1 MSVMELETEKARLAR
16 NILNIDNA
24 ETIQKLKSAFESII
38 YIVNYQ
44 DNQAVDK
51 ARLEESRQMLFEKP
65 ISKDRITEL
74 QKYDYEEP
82 RQYTTEELRQR
93 IDKSQQCVKEG
104 RVHSRKEA
112 DAFIDNLIKSLEISV
127 HASPSVSDVHG

>member
-44 DNQAVDK
+44 NNQTNDK
-51 ARLEESRQMLFEKP
+51 ARLEESRQMLFEGP
-65 ISKDRITEL
+65 ISKERIAEL
-74 QKYDYEEP
+74 QKHDYVEP
-82 RQYTTEELRQR
+82 KSYTTEELRNR
-93 IDKSQQCVKEG
+93 IDRSQQSINEG
-104 RVHSRKEA
+104 KVHSRKEA
-112 DAFIDNLIKSLEISV
+112 DAFIDNLIKSLE
-127 HASPSVSDVHG
+127 

>member
-93 IDKSQQCVKEG
+93 IDKSQQSVKEG

-112 DAFIDNLIKSLEISV
+112 DAFIDNLIKSLE
-127 HASPSVSDVHG
+127 

>member
-1 MSVMELETEKARLAR
+1 MELETEKARLAR

-65 ISKDRITEL
+65 ISKDRISEL

-93 IDKSQQCVKEG
+93 IDKSQQSVKEG

-112 DAFIDNLIKSLEISV
+112 DAFIDNLIKSLE
-127 HASPSVSDVHG
+127 